1 MLPQLFFQN
10 TDDPFVVPLKQAQN
24 IQPVWLHCLSIIQV
38 GSNSSSLWTLTHILQ
53 CIPSLI
59 QVSSVHNT
67 VNHCSE
73 VQLRCSW
80 AKASRIAHY
89 WVRTG
94 SSRRAIRLWNPA
106 RLKADVIDHSDAPLH
121 VHIGYSRGNC
131 AQGRRQLWRE
141 AQTKVASSW
150 SWSSSIKRG
159 RPERFLYTQLGYW
172 DAKTLEMN
180 TWM

>member
-80 AKASRIAHY
+80 AKASRS
-89 WVRTG
+89 RLF
-94 SSRRAIRLWNPA
+94 SSDIGGLVRAIRLWKPA
-106 RLKADVIDHSDAPLH
+106 HLRADVIDHSVAFGQVD
-121 VHIGYSRGNC
+121 IGYSRGNC